1 MSAAHRRCIAIAC
14 LVLAACSPAAAEVTV
29 ENSLAQ
35 CIALTAAQPVKQG
48 AALYLPTEWAVSK
61 VTGECG
67 CKSALISYRVTAGS
81 RNEVIATGV
90 LSSLNK
96 KSFSF
101 LINPDA
107 SVGYDGRYTLVVAC
121 AN

>member
-1 MSAAHRRCIAIAC
+1 
-14 LVLAACSPAAAEVTV
+14 VAAEVTI

-35 CIALTAAQPVKQG
+35 CIALTAAQPVRQG
-48 AALYLPTEWAVSK
+48 AGLYLPTVWAVSK

-67 CKSALISYRVTAGS
+67 CKSALVSYRVTAGS
-81 RNEVIATGV
+81 RDEVIATGV

-96 KSFSF
+96 KSFAF

-107 SVGYDGRYTLVVAC
+107 SIRYDDRYELFVGC